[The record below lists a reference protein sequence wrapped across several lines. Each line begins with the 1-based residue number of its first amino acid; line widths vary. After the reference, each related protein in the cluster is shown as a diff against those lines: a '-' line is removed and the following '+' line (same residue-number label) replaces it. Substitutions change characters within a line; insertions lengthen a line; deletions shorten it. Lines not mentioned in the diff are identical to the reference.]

1 MMCGPALW
9 GLGRLRDV
17 YPIYR
22 SLPHALPS
30 WLMRDGRRTTGRG
43 PTDVHTVQRTPTPVP
58 AVPGAYRLMVTRSL
72 KRRNG
77 TASMRAR
84 TRIRADMIN
93 TTSSSPDDR
102 YTRVGRDTDRAVKY
116 TVESVACSNTTVA
129 EPRAGILSRLALQY
143 RRRRSIDAH
152 VDAHGD
158 MFKAPGLTGT

>member
-22 SLPHALPS
+22 SYIVTACVTVKRHAG
-30 WLMRDGRRTTGRG
+30 WRRRTTGRG

-93 TTSSSPDDR
+93 DDIQIF
-102 YTRVGRDTDRAVKY
+102 TRVWVVT
-116 TVESVACSNTTVA
+116 
-129 EPRAGILSRLALQY
+129 
-143 RRRRSIDAH
+143 
-152 VDAHGD
+152 
-158 MFKAPGLTGT
+158 LTEL

>member
-17 YPIYR
+17 YPIY
-22 SLPHALPS
+22 
-30 WLMRDGRRTTGRG
+30 
-43 PTDVHTVQRTPTPVP
+43 
-58 AVPGAYRLMVTRSL
+58 
-72 KRRNG
+72 
-77 TASMRAR
+77 
-84 TRIRADMIN
+84 I
-93 TTSSSPDDR
+93 

-143 RRRRSIDAH
+143 RRRRSIDARD
-152 VDAHGD
+152 DAHGD

>member
-22 SLPHALPS
+22 SYIVTACVTVT
-30 WLMRDGRRTTGRG
+30 RDGRRTTGRG

-93 TTSSSPDDR
+93 TTSR
-102 YTRVGRDTDRAVKY
+102 RFTRVWVVT
-116 TVESVACSNTTVA
+116 
-129 EPRAGILSRLALQY
+129 
-143 RRRRSIDAH
+143 
-152 VDAHGD
+152 
-158 MFKAPGLTGT
+158 LTEL